1 MEVKE
6 LKSKGLKR
14 EFSITVSKDDLKD
27 KKIRKLQDIAS
38 KAKIDGF
45 RPGKVPTSHIEKLYG
60 QSVMVEVIEEK
71 VSEASQNVLKER
83 DLKAAVKPDVKLDSD
98 MNDIIEKNKDL
109 VFTMNC
115 EVLPEIVITDFSK
128 IKLDKPVSK
137 PQEKDINDALEYLAK
152 QNKSYKEVSEK
163 TKSKDG
169 DQVTIDYVGKIDNI
183 AFEGGTASDA
193 NLVLGSKSFI
203 DNFEEQ
209 LIGLKQGDNKLVKV
223 KFPENYQSP
232 DLAGKE
238 ATFDVNIKKVSKAEE
253 SKDSDKDKKKTA
265 ADVLLELDG
274 PDADAK
280 QKVVKAKGSKNVNSG
295 IVHVLAT
302 FNNTIVTI
310 SDKRGNVIG
319 WSTAGKMGFRGS
331 RKSTAYAAQVVSQ
344 DACRQAMGHGL
355 KEADVKVKGP
365 GSGRES
371 AVRAVQGIGIDV
383 KSISDVTPIPHNGCR
398 PKKARR
404 V

>member
-1 MEVKE
+1 MTKT
-6 LKSKGLKR
+6 
-14 EFSITVSKDDLKD
+14 IT
-27 KKIRKLQDIAS
+27 
-38 KAKIDGF
+38 
-45 RPGKVPTSHIEKLYG
+45 P
-60 QSVMVEVIEEK
+60 
-71 VSEASQNVLKER
+71 
-83 DLKAAVKPDVKLDSD
+83 
-98 MNDIIEKNKDL
+98 
-109 VFTMNC
+109 
-115 EVLPEIVITDFSK
+115 
-128 IKLDKPVSK
+128 
-137 PQEKDINDALEYLAK
+137 
-152 QNKSYKEVSEK
+152 
-163 TKSKDG
+163 
-169 DQVTIDYVGKIDNI
+169 
-183 AFEGGTASDA
+183 
-193 NLVLGSKSFI
+193 
-203 DNFEEQ
+203 
-209 LIGLKQGDNKLVKV
+209 
-223 KFPENYQSP
+223 
-232 DLAGKE
+232 
-238 ATFDVNIKKVSKAEE
+238 KAEE
-253 SKDSDKDKKKTA
+253 ETPKAEEEAPKAEGEAPKAEGEAPKAEGEAPKAEGDSDKDKKKRTA

-280 QKVVKAKGSKNVNSG
+280 QKVVKSKGSKNVHSG

-302 FNNTIVTI
+302 FNNTIVTV

-371 AVRAVQGIGIDV
+371 AVRAVQGIGIEV